1 MARCFRPV
9 VSIQNY
15 FQKYHTC
22 GDPLKLFL
30 FSKSVSFS
38 FDSFEMRIHFQNLF
52 PLAWTITGES
62 LSEVLIYSSINPQ
75 YDNRLFNALRVQ
87 YEKITRA
94 QHVKNMSRTC
104 GLHKLFRCHP
114 QKSIKLHNFWM
125 IMSEITWIFYS
136 NLKYIQGEV
145 NRLYKCHHSS
155 MQFSNISRQMMIFK

>member
-1 MARCFRPV
+1 M

-75 YDNRLFNALRVQ
+75 YDKRLFNALQVQ

-94 QHVKNMSRTC
+94 EHVKNMW
-104 GLHKLFRCHP
+104 FA
-114 QKSIKLHNFWM
+114 QI
-125 IMSEITWIFYS
+125 
-136 NLKYIQGEV
+136 V
-145 NRLYKCHHSS
+145 
-155 MQFSNISRQMMIFK
+155 